1 MELTINMIFETW
13 NQVLNQSFQDFS
25 QVLVVFIPKLLLAF
39 IILLLGWFVGAVL
52 GKLVDRIISAL
63 KIDDT
68 LRSAGIDRVF
78 KKGGFALN
86 SGAFVGGLVKWF
98 IIIIFLVACFDVL
111 GLGQVNE
118 FLRSV
123 VLSYLPQVIVA
134 VLILLV
140 AAVIAEAM
148 QKVVS
153 GAAKA
158 AGIRSANFL
167 GTVTRWAIWLFAI
180 LAALDH
186 LVLADPFLQFVQ
198 TLFTGVVVALAL
210 AVGISFGL
218 GGQHAASEYIE
229 KMRKDMARHHE

>member
-1 MELTINMIFETW
+1 
-13 NQVLNQSFQDFS
+13 
-25 QVLVVFIPKLLLAF
+25 
-39 IILLLGWFVGAVL
+39 
-52 GKLVDRIISAL
+52 
-63 KIDDT
+63 
-68 LRSAGIDRVF
+68 
-78 KKGGFALN
+78 
-86 SGAFVGGLVKWF
+86 
-98 IIIIFLVACFDVL
+98 
-111 GLGQVNE
+111 
-118 FLRSV
+118 
-123 VLSYLPQVIVA
+123 
-134 VLILLV
+134 LILLV